1 MARLAAAIVA
11 MVAWAGLGIQFQAT
25 FASGY
30 SVGETLWILLRFFTV
45 LTNIGVAVT
54 MSVLALGKRVSPCW
68 LGGLTLAILLVG
80 LVYMTLLRGLLELSG
95 GALLAD
101 TLLHKATPVL
111 VAFWWLAFA
120 DKGSLKWRDPLF
132 WAIYPLIYL
141 PSALTRGAAEGIYAY
156 PFINVPDLGWPVVLT
171 TCAVIAVA
179 FVIAGLGLVALD
191 RKLGLARTAD

>member
-1 MARLAAAIVA
+1 MARLAAALIA
-11 MVAWAGLGIQFQAT
+11 LSAWAGLSVQFQST
-25 FASGY
+25 VASGY

-54 MSVLALGKRVSPCW
+54 MSLLALGKRVSPSW

-80 LVYMTLLRGLLELSG
+80 VVYMTLLRGLLELSG

-111 VAFWWLAFA
+111 VTFWWLAFA

-141 PSALTRGAAEGIYAY
+141 PYALTRGAAEGIYAY
-156 PFINVPDLGWPVVLT
+156 PFINLADLGWSGVLASCGMIT
-171 TCAVIAVA
+171 LA
-179 FVIAGLGLVALD
+179 FLIAGFGLVALD
-191 RKLGLARTAD
+191 RKLGVAPAAD